1 MDYQVLFN
9 IAIATVGFLAGFL
22 MKAMWDAIRD
32 LEEKVHTDFVRRD
45 DFKDAIKEI
54 RQDINVIFSKI
65 EATVTLIYKRLESK

>member
-9 IAIATVGFLAGFL
+9 ISIAAASFLAGFL
-22 MKAMWDAIRD
+22 MKVMWDAIRD

-45 DFKDAIKEI
+45 DFKDSIKEI

-65 EATVTLIYKRLESK
+65 EATVTLIYKRLEGK

>member
-9 IAIATVGFLAGFL
+9 IAIGAAGFMGGFL
-22 MKAMWDAIRD
+22 MKVMWDAIRD

>member
-9 IAIATVGFLAGFL
+9 VAVGVSGFLAGFFL
-22 MKAMWDAIRD
+22 KVMWDAIRD
-32 LEEKVHTDFVRRD
+32 LEDKVHTDFVRRD

-65 EATVTLIYKRLESK
+65 EATVTLIYKRLEGK